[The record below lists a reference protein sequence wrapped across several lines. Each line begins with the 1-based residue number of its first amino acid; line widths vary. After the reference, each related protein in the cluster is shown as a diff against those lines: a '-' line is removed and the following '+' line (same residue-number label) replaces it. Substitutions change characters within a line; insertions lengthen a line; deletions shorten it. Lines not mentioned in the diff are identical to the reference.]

1 MNPPNVIDV
10 LYNIENCRGLLLI
23 IFGCNIN
30 LDRVT
35 NMSPLSNALSTH
47 IVTVLHKIAGV
58 EVDHD
63 KATSLANSLQDIV
76 RHIPVVVRHCAGS
89 AVREDDRGQG
99 NVQDMAHGG
108 GRHVGQVHHHAE
120 SVHLQHHV

>member
-23 IFGCNIN
+23 IFGCTLVLIW
-30 LDRVT
+30 VT

-99 NVQDMAHGG
+99 NVEDVAHGG